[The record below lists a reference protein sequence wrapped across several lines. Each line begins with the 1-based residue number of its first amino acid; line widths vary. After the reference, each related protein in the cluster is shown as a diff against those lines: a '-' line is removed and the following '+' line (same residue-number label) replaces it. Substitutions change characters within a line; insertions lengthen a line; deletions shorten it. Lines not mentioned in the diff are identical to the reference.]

1 MTLTPPGTPGLL
13 GRLIDEVEAKV
24 EEAEV
29 EEAQEEQAQAEGGQ
43 TPPKTPLTA
52 KPPRPTPITPKR
64 ENDLRRALED
74 EKGNAR
80 TANLKRLHHFDT
92 CLRSFREALLTSGAA
107 LSPSR
112 ASSAPSSPAW

>member
-80 TANLKRLHHFDT
+80 TANLKRLQRENEQLLAVRAGALNTSTTFKYYIRRPQ
-92 CLRSFREALLTSGAA
+92 LR
-107 LSPSR
+107 
-112 ASSAPSSPAW
+112 